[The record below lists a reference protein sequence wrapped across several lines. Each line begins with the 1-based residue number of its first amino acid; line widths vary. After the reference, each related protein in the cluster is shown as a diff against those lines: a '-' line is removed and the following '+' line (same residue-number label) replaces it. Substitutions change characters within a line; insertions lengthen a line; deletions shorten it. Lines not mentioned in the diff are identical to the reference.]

1 MEFVSASSEV
11 ILVTTPEPSSLTDS
25 YSLLKVLSCRNN
37 FDRVNTTIKVVANKA
52 SSREE
57 GESVFNR
64 LRTVS
69 DQFLNIN
76 MSFLGIVPKDA
87 ALEKAVMQQVP
98 VSISSPDSKSARS
111 FEELA
116 TSIINNATYNER
128 NNSGMARMIAKLFNR
143 F

>member
-1 MEFVSASSEV
+1 
-11 ILVTTPEPSSLTDS
+11 
-25 YSLLKVLSCRNN
+25 
-37 FDRVNTTIKVVANKA
+37 
-52 SSREE
+52 
-57 GESVFNR
+57 
-64 LRTVS
+64 
-69 DQFLNIN
+69 